1 MKEFLIDVDV
11 NDGTTGEFIEKVR
24 LIYRDEQDRFE
35 DADELQDFFE
45 EDDYEQLDEIVAERR
60 EYEVGKNDIYRVGV
74 VLLEEASEA

>member
-24 LIYRDEQDRFE
+24 LIYRDEQDRFD
-35 DADELQDFFE
+35 DADALQDFFE
-45 EDDYEQLDEIVAERR
+45 EDDYEQLDEIVDDRR

>member
-45 EDDYEQLDEIVAERR
+45 EDDYEQLDEIVDERR